1 MRGDRRGD
9 PLVNI
14 FLEVSSL
21 KPNQVLKVISFVGSE
36 RLMAGSDLPK
46 NLGIEKLKIL
56 QLEIRDE
63 D

>member
-1 MRGDRRGD
+1 M
-9 PLVNI
+9 NI